1 MCWKAASA
9 SSARAGPWVAES
21 FAPWTAPGAI
31 ARPAL
36 QSGCGGP
43 TGVAPIIQLHPTRL
57 CNLACAHCYTSSGP
71 RETQQLPLPLL
82 RAVLDDA
89 AALGY
94 RQLAVS
100 GGEPLLYEA
109 LPGLL
114 QHARRLGMLTSLTS
128 NGLLLSPQRW
138 AAIAPHL
145 DRLAISVD
153 GREATHDALRG
164 QAGALARTLRLLAQP
179 RATGTPFGFIFTLTQ
194 HNVDELEDVVGLA
207 AAHGAQGV
215 QVHPLTLHGRA
226 RETLAGARPD
236 GQELLAAIVEAQ
248 RLAQALQTRSGVRVQ
263 VDALS
268 QDQILA
274 HRERLVPAWPAPGLT
289 ALAPVLVLQSDG
301 QLLPLTHEL
310 PRALWLGSVHEAP
323 LKALAARWLHSSA
336 SRRLVQALERTWQAL
351 AEGAQ
356 PAAYW
361 YDEVAARV
369 GPAEVHV
376 PVPPLP
382 SRGLMPRGPA
392 LAQGRAAQA

>member
-1 MCWKAASA
+1 MAEGFAS
-9 SSARAGPWVAES
+9 
-21 FAPWTAPGAI
+21 WTAPGAI
-31 ARPAL
+31 VRPVL
-36 QSGCGGP
+36 QQGCAGP

-57 CNLACAHCYTSSGP
+57 CNLACAHCYTASGP
-71 RETQQLPLPLL
+71 KERQQLPLALL
-82 RAVLDDA
+82 CAVLDDA

-100 GGEPLLYEA
+100 GGEPLLYED

-114 QHARRLGMLTSLTS
+114 LHARRLGLLTSLTS
-128 NGLLLSPQRW
+128 NGLLLSPRRW
-138 AAIAPHL
+138 AAIAPLL

-164 QAGALARTLRLLAQP
+164 QPGALARTLHLLAQP

-207 AAHGAQGV
+207 AAHGAQSV

-226 RETLAGARPD
+226 RDTLLGARPD

-268 QDQILA
+268 QDQIRA
-274 HRERLVPAWPAPGLT
+274 HRDRLVPAWPASALT
-289 ALAPVLVLQSDG
+289 TLAPVLVLQSDG
-301 QLLPLTHEL
+301 QVLPLTHEL
-310 PRALWLGSVHEAP
+310 PPALWLGSVHEMT
-323 LKALAARWLHSSA
+323 LKALTARWLHSSA
-336 SRRLVQALERTWQAL
+336 SRRLVEALERTWQAL
-351 AEGAQ
+351 AEGMA

-361 YDEVAARV
+361 YDEVAARAR
-369 GPAEVHV
+369 PADPPLTVSVSV
-376 PVPPLP
+376 PVPLLP
-382 SRGLMPRGPA
+382 SRGLAARGPV
-392 LAQGRAAQA
+392 LAQGARQ

>member
-1 MCWKAASA
+1 M
-9 SSARAGPWVAES
+9 AEC

-36 QSGCGGP
+36 QPGCGGP

-57 CNLACAHCYTSSGP
+57 CNLACAHCYTTSGP
-71 RETQQLPLPLL
+71 RETQRLPLDLL
-82 RAVLDDA
+82 CAVLDDA

-100 GGEPLLYEA
+100 GGEPLLYED

-114 QHARRLGMLTSLTS
+114 RHARRLGMLTSLTS
-128 NGLLLSPQRW
+128 NGLLLSPLRW
-138 AAIAPHL
+138 AGIAPHL

-153 GREATHDALRG
+153 GRAATHDALRG

-207 AAHGAQGV
+207 AAHGAQSV

-248 RLAQALQTRSGVRVQ
+248 RLGQTLQARSGVRVQ

-268 QDQILA
+268 QAQILA

-336 SRRLVQALERTWQAL
+336 SRRLVQALECTWQAL
-351 AEGAQ
+351 AEGPQ

-369 GPAEVHV
+369 RPAESAV
-376 PVPPLP
+376 PVPVPLLP
-382 SRGLMPRGPA
+382 SKRPA
-392 LAQGRAAQA
+392 LQGHPVRA

>member
-1 MCWKAASA
+1 M
-9 SSARAGPWVAES
+9 AEL

-36 QSGCGGP
+36 QAGCGGP
-43 TGVAPIIQLHPTRL
+43 TGVAPIVQLHPTRL
-57 CNLACAHCYTSSGP
+57 CNLACAHCYTASGP
-71 RETQQLPLPLL
+71 RATQQLPLELL
-82 RAVLDDA
+82 CAVLDDA

-100 GGEPLLYEA
+100 GGEPLLYDE

-114 QHARRLGMLTSLTS
+114 RHARRLGLLTSLTS
-128 NGLLLSPQRW
+128 NGLLLSPGRW
-138 AAIAPHL
+138 AAIAPLL
-145 DRLAISVD
+145 DRLAISID

-164 QAGALARTLRLLAQP
+164 LAGARARTLRLLEQP

-207 AAHGAQGV
+207 AAHGAHSV

-226 RETLAGARPD
+226 RETLLDERPD

-248 RLAQALQTRSGVRVQ
+248 RLALTLQASSGVRVQ

-268 QDQILA
+268 QGQILA
-274 HRERLVPAWPAPGLT
+274 HRDRLVPTWPAPGLT

-301 QLLPLTHEL
+301 QVLPLTHEL
-310 PRALWLGSVHEAP
+310 PPALWLGSVHELP

-336 SRRLVQALERTWQAL
+336 SRRLVQALERTWHEL

-369 GPAEVHV
+369 QQVGQVAPV
-376 PVPPLP
+376 PVPLLP
-382 SRGLMPRGPA
+382 ARGLIARGPT